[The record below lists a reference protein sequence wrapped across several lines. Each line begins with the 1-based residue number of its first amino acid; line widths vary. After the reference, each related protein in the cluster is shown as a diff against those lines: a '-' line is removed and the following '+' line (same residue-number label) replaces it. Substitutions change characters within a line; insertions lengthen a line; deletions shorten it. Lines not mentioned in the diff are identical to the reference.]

1 MPGWGGQ
8 SQLLVQGRGG
18 AANRGFCCFKSSAS
32 VWLNQGASACL
43 WEGCS
48 GTTALQLAP
57 PSPPPPV
64 AASEVAALQLHTAF
78 SLSLNFLKLTARSSA
93 ERLFFYLYVT

>member
-57 PSPPPPV
+57 PSPPPPWPPLKWPPY
-64 AASEVAALQLHTAF
+64 SSTL
-78 SLSLNFLKLTARSSA
+78 LSLFL
-93 ERLFFYLYVT
+93 